1 MSNHDVQ
8 HTPTQGSDLG
18 DITSEL
24 DITQS
29 KITDIQT
36 KKARRS
42 QTYRK
47 LEKKYHRVRNLSLI
61 VIASLLAVGMLSY
74 TAFKRVSD
82 ENRDLQFKLSES
94 ERQNK
99 VLLDE
104 MKLIQVE
111 NDSLVQGR
119 IPGLTPIKFDE
130 PFKLNETLKS
140 IIFTRTEHNGQVSYE
155 YLAVVQNLTNDV
167 IRPASLLLLFDKSG
181 VEIGRSYIA
190 ISKTFGDRS
199 ELIAL
204 QPGES
209 HSFSGNIDLS
219 NKSIKPAFFKLIQQN

>member
-1 MSNHDVQ
+1 MNQKFDDMN
-8 HTPTQGSDLG
+8 DLTSTEAG

-24 DITQS
+24 DSTSNNITGFN
-29 KITDIQT
+29 KNR
-36 KKARRS
+36 ARR
-42 QTYRK
+42 THAYRK